1 MRFTRA
7 SRPRVTSRIF
17 QRTTIYPYIGTE
29 FSIFGG
35 VYRTSRVGVWSASA
49 GSDALVENR
58 RRNGSNKKQVQ
69 GDAGDDDGL
78 FGRSGRFWDNG
89 NWMKNPPREWRSSSN
104 ECS

>member
-49 GSDALVENR
+49 GSDALVKNR

-69 GDAGDDDGL
+69 GDTGDDDGSL
-78 FGRSGRFWDNG
+78 RVIGKILGQRKLDE
-89 NWMKNPPREWRSSSN
+89 KPPA
-104 ECS
+104 